1 MDEVDYTYQFT
12 YRKMDISNYY
22 MKEILFA
29 GVMIL
34 LFRQVSDSY
43 QNLFKGPF
51 KFVVFQDNKWI
62 FTESSGMYAFDQVTP
77 QP

>member
-43 QNLFKGPF
+43 
-51 KFVVFQDNKWI
+51 
-62 FTESSGMYAFDQVTP
+62 
-77 QP
+77 